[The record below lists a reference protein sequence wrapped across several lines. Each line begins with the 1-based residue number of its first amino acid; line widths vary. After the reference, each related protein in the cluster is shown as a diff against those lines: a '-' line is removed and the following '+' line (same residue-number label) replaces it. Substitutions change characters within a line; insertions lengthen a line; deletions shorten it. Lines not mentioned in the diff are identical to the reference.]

1 MRLRYSKQNNN
12 NDFKLISKL
21 PDVGTTIFSVMSAL
35 AAENNAINLSQGFPD
50 FPIDP
55 ELSKLLYE
63 ATKNGHNQYALMAG
77 TMQLR
82 ENISLLVKKI
92 YKKETDHVN
101 EITVTSGATEALFA
115 AVSAVVRPG
124 DEVIM
129 FDPSYDSYEP
139 AVLLNQGIPVRI
151 PLTFPDYRIDWER
164 VHSVLN
170 PKTRLIIINSPNNPT
185 GSVISDSDIRHLR
198 SIINNNDIYILSD
211 EVYEHIIFDGT
222 EHRSLIRED
231 ELYRRSFIVSSFGKT
246 FHITGWKV
254 GYCISPPYLT
264 EEFRKVHQFLTF
276 STSTPAQFALAEYI
290 INFSRVKSL
299 KNFYQSKRDFFLNRI
314 SKTKFKPLKCE
325 GTYFQLLDYSSMTD
339 ENDFDFA
346 VRLTKELRVASI
358 PVSVFYKEK
367 TDNKVLRF
375 CFAKEESTLAAAAE
389 SLMNFK

>member
-1 MRLRYSKQNNN
+1 M
-12 NDFKLISKL
+12 ISKL
-21 PDVGTTIFSVMSAL
+21 PSVGTTIFSVMSAL
-35 AAENNAINLSQGFPD
+35 AAEHNAINLSQGFPD
-50 FPIDP
+50 FPVDP
-55 ELSKLLYE
+55 ELSKLIYD
-63 ATKNGHNQYALMAG
+63 ASRNGHNQYALMAEAI
-77 TMQLR
+77 QLR

-92 YKKETDHVN
+92 YNKDADPVK

-124 DEVIM
+124 DEIIM

-254 GYCISPPYLT
+254 GYCIAPPDLT
-264 EEFRKVHQFLTF
+264 EEFRKIHQFLTF

-290 INFSRVKSL
+290 KNFGRVKEL

-314 SKTKFKPLKCE
+314 SETKFKPLKCE

-346 VRLTKELRVASI
+346 VRLTKELRIASI
-358 PVSVFYKEK
+358 PVSIFYKEK

>member
-1 MRLRYSKQNNN
+1 
-12 NDFKLISKL
+12 
-21 PDVGTTIFSVMSAL
+21 MSAL
-35 AAENNAINLSQGFPD
+35 AAEHNAINLSQGFPD

-55 ELSKLLYE
+55 ELSNLLYE
-63 ATKNGHNQYALMAG
+63 ASNNGHNQYALMAG
-77 TMQLR
+77 VLLLR

-92 YKKETDHVN
+92 YNKETDPVN

-151 PLTFPDYRIDWER
+151 PLTFPDYRIDWEG
-164 VHSVLN
+164 VNSALN

-185 GSVISDSDIRHLR
+185 GSVISDQDILQLK
-198 SIINNNDIYILSD
+198 SIVNKNNVYLLSD

-254 GYCISPPYLT
+254 GYCIAPPALT
-264 EEFRKVHQFLTF
+264 EELRKVHQFLTF
-276 STSTPAQFALAEYI
+276 STSTPSQFALAEFI
-290 INFSRVKSL
+290 KNHSRVSEL
-299 KNFYQSKRDFFLNRI
+299 KNFYQSKRDFFLKLI
-314 SKTKFKPLKCE
+314 SETKFRPLKCE
-325 GTYFQLLDYSSMTD
+325 GTYFQLLDYSEISK
-339 ENDFDFA
+339 ENDYEFA
-346 VRLTKELRVASI
+346 VRLTKESKVASI

-375 CFAKEESTLAAAAE
+375 CFAKEECTLEAAAE
-389 SLMNFK
+389 RLKSFI